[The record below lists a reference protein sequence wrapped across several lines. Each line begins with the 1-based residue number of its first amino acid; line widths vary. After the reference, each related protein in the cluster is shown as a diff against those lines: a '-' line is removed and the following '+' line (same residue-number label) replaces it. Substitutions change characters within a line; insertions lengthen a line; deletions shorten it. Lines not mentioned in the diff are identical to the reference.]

1 MEAYSKILK
10 IATSDILVVILD
22 IISNGI
28 YLKSNLEDFVYVMDP
43 YYYTNYIYNSNK
55 TKNYCSIPG

>member
-43 YYYTNYIYNSNK
+43 YYYTNYIYNSYK
-55 TKNYCSIPG
+55 AKS